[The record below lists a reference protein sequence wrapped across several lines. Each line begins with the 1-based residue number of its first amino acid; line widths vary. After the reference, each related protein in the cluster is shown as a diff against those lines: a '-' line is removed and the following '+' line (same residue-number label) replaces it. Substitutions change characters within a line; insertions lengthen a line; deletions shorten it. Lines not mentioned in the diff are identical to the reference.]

1 MYPQVLAF
9 GSFENMNQ
17 SNYNY
22 LFGDKRIERRGEQ
35 LLSSL
40 FRAGYS
46 SIQSISNSR
55 AEQKGY
61 YRFLRN
67 DKVQEEL
74 LIKEMVDRCGK
85 VSAGNVV
92 LSIQDTTE
100 INLYNHNGRIAYDES
115 LGPLNDRERGLGFKL
130 HPSLVI
136 DACTCYPYGYS
147 AIKLWSRPHEK
158 QEVSHYD
165 QQRMDVSEK
174 ETQIWID
181 SNEQTYSSLS
191 QAKAVVIVQD
201 REGDF
206 YEQFAMA
213 PDDDK
218 FFLLVRS
225 NHNRRLEEGQR
236 LWDYI
241 DELPECGNYST
252 TISYQ
257 LNGQSR
263 KQREATMAVKIGKVK
278 LKKPHKKAASMPKS
292 SVELT
297 VIEAREVNTDFED
310 PILWRLYTTWP
321 VDNFEQAH
329 MVIEWYR
336 CRWFIEEVFKVLK
349 KECFN
354 IEGSELESGWSVRKL
369 SLMLLDT
376 IIKLFQMS
384 IAYGME
390 EGECPET
397 ATMFDDEEIACLD
410 SINKKVQGKTEKQSN
425 PFPPQKLAWAFWIL
439 ARLGG
444 WKGYASQRKP
454 GFNTLINGIDKFYTI
469 YQGYSLQKDVGTQ

>member
-1 MYPQVLAF
+1 
-9 GSFENMNQ
+9 MNQ

-61 YRFLRN
+61 YRFLKN
-67 DKVQEEL
+67 DKVQEDL
-74 LIKEMVDRCGK
+74 LIKEMVGRCGK
-85 VSAGNVV
+85 VSAGNIV

-100 INLYNHNGRIAYDES
+100 INLCNHSGRIVYDES
-115 LGPLNDRERGLGFKL
+115 LGPINDTTRGIGFKL

-136 DACTCYPYGYS
+136 DARTSYPYGYS
-147 AIKLWSRPHEK
+147 AIEVWSREHER
-158 QEVSHYD
+158 QEVPHYA
-165 QQRMDVSEK
+165 QQRMSVSEK
-174 ETQIWID
+174 ESQVWVD
-181 SNEQTYSSLS
+181 SNEQTYKSLS
-191 QAKAVVIVQD
+191 QAKAVIIVQD

-206 YEQFAMA
+206 YEQFATA
-213 PDDDK
+213 PQDGK

-225 NHNRRLEEGQR
+225 NHNRRLEQGIK

-241 DELPECGNYST
+241 DGLPIAGHYTT

-257 LNGQSR
+257 HKDKTR
-263 KQREATMAVKIGKVK
+263 KQREATIAVRIGKVK
-278 LKKPHKKAASMPKS
+278 LKKPHKKAAPMPGS

-297 VIEAREVNTDFED
+297 VIEAREINTDFEE

-321 VDNFEQAH
+321 VEDFEQAH

-354 IEGSELESGWSVRKL
+354 IEGSELESGWSIRKL
-369 SLMLLDT
+369 TLMLLDT

-390 EGECPET
+390 EGDSPDT
-397 ATMFDDEEIACLD
+397 LTMFDEQEVECLD

-425 PFPPQKLAWAFWIL
+425 PYQQQNLAWAFWIL

-444 WKGYASQRKP
+444 WKGYVSQRKP
-454 GFNTLINGIDKFYTI
+454 GFNTLINGLTKFYAI